1 MKHPLYGSEGSISA
15 DIADAAAATA
25 VVGDSDNTELLVD
38 VADIRAKLNA
48 VIAAL
53 AKFGAIDDGS

>member
-1 MKHPLYGSEGSISA
+1 MKHPMYGSEGSISA
-15 DIADAAAATA
+15 DIADVAAATA
-25 VVGDSDNTELLVD
+25 QANDSDLTEILVD
-38 VADIRAKLNA
+38 VADIRTKLNA